1 MTDAGVQKEP
11 KPEPDD
17 SGDEG
22 APALDATEQ
31 KKAEEEEDLDAKTTY
46 EVIRRMGK
54 RELERS
60 TSALVWSGLAAGLSM
75 GLSLAA
81 EGVLR
86 AHLPD
91 SEWRPLVAKLGYS
104 VGFLVV
110 ILGSQQLFTENTLT
124 PIVPFLAKPGWE
136 TGRDVVRLWASVLV
150 ANLVGTALFAYIVAR
165 TVAFRPEVRYA
176 FELIGRESMEGTFT
190 EKLIRAVFAGWLIA
204 LLVWML
210 PAASQAKVWVIILMT
225 WLLGASGLTHV
236 IAGAADV
243 VFLVARGVETW
254 TSYLSGFL
262 APALIGNMFG
272 GLTLVAALNHAQVSA
287 GKKDE

>member
-1 MTDAGVQKEP
+1 MTGRDTEDQQDVEGGE
-11 KPEPDD
+11 E
-17 SGDEG
+17 EG
-22 APALDATEQ
+22 APRLDATER

-54 RELERS
+54 RELERA
-60 TSALVWSGLAAGLSM
+60 TAGLLWSGLAAGLSM
-75 GLSLAA
+75 GFSLAA

-91 SEWRPLVAKLGYS
+91 TDWRPLVAKLGYS
-104 VGFLVV
+104 VGFLIV

-124 PIVPFLAKPGWE
+124 PIVPFLAKPKWE
-136 TGRDVVRLWASVLV
+136 TGRDVLRLWGAVLV
-150 ANLVGTALFAYIVAR
+150 ANLVGAAMFGILVAR
-165 TVAFRPEVRYA
+165 TAAFRPEVRDA
-176 FELIGRESMEGTFT
+176 FEAIGRESMEGSFS

-210 PAASQAKVWVIILMT
+210 PAASQAKVWVIIGMT

-236 IAGAADV
+236 IAGTADV
-243 VFLVARGVETW
+243 AYLVARGVESWGGYVTR
-254 TSYLSGFL
+254 FL
-262 APALIGNMFG
+262 APALIGNVIG

-287 GKKDE
+287 GTKDR

>member
-11 KPEPDD
+11 KPEPDN

-165 TVAFRPEVRYA
+165 TVAFRPEVRHA

-210 PAASQAKVWVIILMT
+210 PAASQAQIWVIILMT
-225 WLLGASGLTHV
+225 WLLGAAGLTHV
-236 IAGAADV
+236 IAGTADV

-254 TSYLSGFL
+254 TSYLIGFL

-287 GKKDE
+287 GKKDD

>member
-1 MTDAGVQKEP
+1 MTDTGVQKEQ
-11 KPEPDD
+11 KKNSDH

-22 APALDATEQ
+22 APELDATEQ
-31 KKAEEEEDLDAKTTY
+31 RKAEEEEDLDAKTTY

-165 TVAFRPEVRYA
+165 TVAFRPEVRHA

-210 PAASQAKVWVIILMT
+210 PAASQAQIWVIILMT
-225 WLLGASGLTHV
+225 WLLGAAGLTHV
-236 IAGAADV
+236 IAGTADV

-254 TSYLSGFL
+254 TSYLIGFL

-287 GKKDE
+287 GKKDD